1 MADYFSMHAL
11 FKTLSAYGKIKQES
25 IHRVQ
30 THALLLFFGQM
41 CINIGIIAIGVKNA
55 LIDPVTLTF
64 DLSTQNHVVS
74 RISHGHSLYQV

>member
-41 CINIGIIAIGVKNA
+41 CINIGVKNA